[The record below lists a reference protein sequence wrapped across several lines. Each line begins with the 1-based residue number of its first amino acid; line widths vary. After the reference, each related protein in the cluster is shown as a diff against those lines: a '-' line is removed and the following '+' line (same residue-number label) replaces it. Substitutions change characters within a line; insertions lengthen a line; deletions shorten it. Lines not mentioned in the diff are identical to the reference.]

1 MYDPNLD
8 AEERLR
14 KIAMQQLLAN
24 NKQMAADIKVA
35 PKIEVP
41 EVAVPPPEVPEAS
54 MMDKMM
60 ASLDGSNMGVYQ
72 GMAPINPIGVKP
84 VQRGGGLMQ
93 AIQPQ
98 MAAYGTGLN
107 TGGLP
112 IGSQKPTE
120 GTITGGLLSLID
132 DDGGSDT
139 LRKIIAKAVLGG
151 A

>member
-14 KIAMQQLLAN
+14 KIAMQQLMAN
-24 NKQMAADIKVA
+24 NKDMAADIKVTPA
-35 PKIEVP
+35 FMPAP
-41 EVAVPPPEVPEAS
+41 EVAPPEVPEAS
-54 MMDKMM
+54 MMDQMM
-60 ASLDGSNMGVYQ
+60 QNLANSNYQ
-72 GMAPINPIGVKP
+72 GMAPINPIGVTP
-84 VQRGGGLMQ
+84 VQRGGGVMQ

-98 MAAYGTGLN
+98 MAPYGTGLI

-112 IGSQKPTE
+112 IGVQKSTE
-120 GTITGGLLSLID
+120 ATAAGGLLSLIGE
-132 DDGGSDT
+132 DGGSDT

>member
-14 KIAMQQLLAN
+14 KIAMQQLMAN
-24 NKQMAADIKVA
+24 NKEMAADIKVA
-35 PKIEVP
+35 PKIDVP

-54 MMDKMM
+54 IMDQMIQGL
-60 ASLDGSNMGVYQ
+60 ANYQ
-72 GMAPINPIGVKP
+72 GMAPINPIGMTP
-84 VQRGGGLMQ
+84 VQRGGGMMQ

-107 TGGLP
+107 T
-112 IGSQKPTE
+112 S
-120 GTITGGLLSLID
+120 GLLDNIGED
-132 DDGGSDT
+132 KDGSDK
-139 LRKIIAKAVLGG
+139 LKKMIAKAMAGG